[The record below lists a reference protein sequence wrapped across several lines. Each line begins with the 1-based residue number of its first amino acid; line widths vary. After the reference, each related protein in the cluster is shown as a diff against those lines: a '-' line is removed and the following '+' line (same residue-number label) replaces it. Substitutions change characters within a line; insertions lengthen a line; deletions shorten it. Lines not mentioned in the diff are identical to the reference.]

1 VAAKPGETAA
11 GGRRPDFE
19 AQNQAMRVNW
29 STNSRNYLPK
39 PDLEWD
45 AAPMPKGMAR
55 SRSMHGYNPLAIA
68 TPSRQVD
75 AAWALIGHLT
85 GPCVVRTWTEN
96 ARIMATRKS
105 AAEQAKFIDALPP
118 GYQRIA
124 REGALA
130 ARPNPIVVAH
140 DEVARQVTPLMEAIA
155 RGEKS
160 VPYAALEMKRL
171 ADPLLRAG

>member
-124 REGALA
+124 R
-130 ARPNPIVVAH
+130 
-140 DEVARQVTPLMEAIA
+140 QVTPLMEAIA
-155 RGEKS
+155 RSEKS